1 VRGSR
6 AGTSTLVTATLRART
21 PTLDVRLPLAKALAR
36 LSTPSLTK
44 ALARPRAPSLTKV
57 LARPRAPSPTGA
69 LARARTPSLV
79 AAPLAGAPLRGR
91 SSSLVAGA
99 PLRGRSPSPTGTLGR
114 ARTGASRAPL
124 AGAFAWPAAPRLAP
138 RRGGLVGTID
148 LIAEGG
154 GSRAQPSRGAPIAET
169 ARLLRA
175 RPSSG

>member
-6 AGTSTLVTATLRART
+6 AGTSTLVTATLRTRT
-21 PTLDVRLPLAKALAR
+21 PTLAVRLPLAEALAR

-44 ALARPRAPSLTKV
+44 ALARPRAPS
-57 LARPRAPSPTGA
+57 PTGA
-69 LARARTPSLV
+69 LARARTPPLV

-91 SSSLVAGA
+91 SSSLVAQA
-99 PLRGRSPSPTGTLGR
+99 PSLDRSPSLAR
-114 ARTGASRAPL
+114 ALAHARTGASRAPI
-124 AGAFAWPAAPRLAP
+124 AGVVARPAAPRLAP
-138 RRGGLVGTID
+138 RRGGLVGAVD